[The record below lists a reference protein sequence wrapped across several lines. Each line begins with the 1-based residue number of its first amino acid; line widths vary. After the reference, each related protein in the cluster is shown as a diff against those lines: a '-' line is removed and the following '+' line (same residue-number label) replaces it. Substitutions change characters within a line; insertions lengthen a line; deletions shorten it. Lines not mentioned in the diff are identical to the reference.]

1 MAFVCF
7 NNKRRDKIKNS
18 VLFEGSLP
26 TEFNLYAKYIPFI
39 ILAN

>member
-18 VLFEGSLP
+18 VVFEGIHF
-26 TEFNLYAKYIPFI
+26 TIYEYIPFI
-39 ILAN
+39 ILAK